1 MQLGKVGNLAVIEG
15 LAERIPAKSVR
26 PVSGAGGGPVE
37 FKAIIEAIGT
47 EGDPQNTGE
56 SSSSQGTR
64 VLLQPKQKRLLLLVE
79 ESSATW
85 IGCDGSGGSGKS
97 DGARAVGRRLR
108 ERRPVKTN
116 DTVRHN
122 GEDFLHIAKAVS
134 FMMDD
139 SRRSKLLNITTAF
152 GPRSRRTAEERPHRR
167 IASIFGFCDAP
178 LTESSN
184 QEYPAIN
191 GEAH

>member
-26 PVSGAGGGPVE
+26 PMSGGGPVE

-79 ESSATW
+79 ESPETW
-85 IGCDGSGGSGKS
+85 IGYGGRAEVGKS
-97 DGARAVGRRLR
+97 DGPGR
-108 ERRPVKTN
+108 
-116 DTVRHN
+116 
-122 GEDFLHIAKAVS
+122 
-134 FMMDD
+134 
-139 SRRSKLLNITTAF
+139 
-152 GPRSRRTAEERPHRR
+152 
-167 IASIFGFCDAP
+167 
-178 LTESSN
+178 
-184 QEYPAIN
+184 Y
-191 GEAH
+191 